1 MSGKKKTTAK
11 APAAAPGAK
20 KEAKKGF
27 RSEISHLFKK
37 APRDFRVGRDILAK
51 RDLSRYVKWP
61 RYVRIQRQR
70 TILKKRLKVPP
81 AINQFSR
88 TLEKNQA
95 QNLFKLL
102 VKYRPETKD
111 QKKKRLV
118 EAAKAEVKKDESEE
132 AKAAKK
138 PKVIKYGLNH
148 VTNLIE
154 SKKAQLVIIAHDVD
168 PIELVVWIPAL
179 CRKFEIPYC
188 IVKGKARLGY
198 LVHKK
203 TATVIAL
210 TDVKK
215 EDQAALTQLSTSF
228 RSLYNDNLADRKK
241 WGGGIMGVKANHV
254 TKYRAQLA
262 AKEAQK
268 QGQAAAPVAV
278 AAAS

>member
-1 MSGKKKTTAK
+1 MSGKKKAPAK
-11 APAAAPGAK
+11 APASAPSSK
-20 KEAKKGF
+20 KEAKKDWK
-27 RSEISHLFKK
+27 SEHTHLFKK
-37 APRDFRVGRDILAK
+37 APKDFRVGRDILAK

-70 TILKKRLKVPP
+70 AILKKRLKVPP

-88 TLEKNQA
+88 TLDKNQA

-118 EAAKAEVKKDESEE
+118 EAAKVESKKEETEE

-148 VTNLIE
+148 VTTLIE

-168 PIELVVWIPAL
+168 PVELVVWLPAL
-179 CRKFEIPYC
+179 CRKFDTPYA
-188 IVKGKARLGY
+188 IVKGKARLGF

-203 TATVIAL
+203 NASVIAL
-210 TDVKK
+210 TEVKR
-215 EDQAALTQLSTSF
+215 EDQAALAQQITSF
-228 RSLYNDNLADRKK
+228 KALFNDNVNDRRK
-241 WGGGIMGVKANHV
+241 WGGGVMGVKANHV
-254 TKYRAQLA
+254 TRYRQKLAEKEA
-262 AKEAQK
+262 AKTQS
-268 QGQAAAPVAV
+268 G
-278 AAAS
+278 ASAGASS